1 MNLGIMGLLS
11 AHRTQFPLHFS
22 IIIVIINYIG
32 KLIAEVKMKT
42 LIPILIIFLSV
53 STELCLCAS
62 TCDPITK
69 FFEKKDSAYD
79 DLVSEVYS
87 SVFGSADYTDIRI
100 LFEAIASGSPGNSTD
115 EKFNRFQDAMKIML
129 DGYFDACFSSPEEQQ
144 SIKENAVHL
153 VETFLRDLD
162 EKVNYTE
169 MRNILGKLS
178 CLRTF
183 PNLTHSIS
191 RRSTE
196 SDSLLDKCAG
206 SKTIQELFS
215 CVHIR
220 DTLPCI
226 FDVTGAEVKCDD
238 GAAGQV
244 FSPDCLGFSIDTT
257 GSMSAEISDA
267 RSIVLKF
274 VQSEQIRTFCYVMA
288 PFNDYGHNILAN
300 YVQSMCMFCM
310 YMHF

>member
-1 MNLGIMGLLS
+1 
-11 AHRTQFPLHFS
+11 
-22 IIIVIINYIG
+22 
-32 KLIAEVKMKT
+32 MKT
-42 LIPILIIFLSV
+42 LILILIIFLSV
-53 STELCLCAS
+53 STELCLSTS
-62 TCDPITK
+62 TCDPLTN
-69 FFEKKDSAYD
+69 FFEKKDGAYN

-87 SVFGSADYTDIRI
+87 AVITGSANYTDVHI
-100 LFEAIASGSPGNSTD
+100 LYEAIANGSPSSAAD
-115 EKFNRFQDAMKIML
+115 EKFNRFQDAIQVML

-162 EKVNYTE
+162 EKANYTE

-183 PNLTHSIS
+183 PNLTHSVS
-191 RRSTE
+191 KRSTG

-206 SKTIQELFS
+206 SETIQELFS
-215 CVHIR
+215 CVHI

-226 FDVTGAEVKCDD
+226 FDVTGAEGNCDD
-238 GAAGQV
+238 GAVDQV

-267 RSIVLKF
+267 KSIALKF
-274 VQSEQIRTFCYVMA
+274 VQSERIRTFCYVMA
-288 PFNDYGHNILAN
+288 PFNDYGYNSLTD
-300 YVQSMCMFCM
+300 YVQSMYICAC
-310 YMHF
+310 

>member
-1 MNLGIMGLLS
+1 M
-11 AHRTQFPLHFS
+11 
-22 IIIVIINYIG
+22 INYNCDNIG
-32 KLIAEVKMKT
+32 KLLAEIKMKT

-53 STELCLCAS
+53 STELCLSAS

-69 FFEKKDSAYD
+69 FFEKKDGAYD

-87 SVFGSADYTDIRI
+87 SVLGSADYTDIHI

-115 EKFNRFQDAMKIML
+115 EKFNRFQDAIKVML

-162 EKVNYTE
+162 EKANYTE

-191 RRSTE
+191 RRSAE

-206 SKTIQELFS
+206 SETIQELFS

-226 FDVTGAEVKCDD
+226 FDVDEVKCDND
-238 GAAGQV
+238 GAADQV

-257 GSMSAEISDA
+257 GSMSDEISDA
-267 RSIVLKF
+267 QSIILKF

-288 PFNDYGHNILAN
+288 PFNDYGYNTLAN
-300 YVQSMCMFCM
+300 YVQSMSVHVLYVPYCYF
-310 YMHF
+310 FAAVLIFANQD